1 MVSDSAKAL
10 IVESDSTRARRLA
23 ALLEKMD
30 SIEIQCYVVHSLAI
44 ARKRMAEVPVD
55 IFLTGL
61 EMIDSRGLDSLVA
74 MNSSRP
80 EVPVV
85 ALVEGSEPDIVLDA
99 VRSLS
104 DDCLYWCELDKEA
117 VQESVFYA
125 LERKDMLRHLRNTD
139 SIETNANY
147 QRVLDKIR
155 DAIFV
160 VSRSDGA
167 LLYSN
172 SRAKE
177 WFGANIGEALEDVL
191 EYGLLESE
199 EVEMEISTRYP
210 SAPRLTLRSESLGW
224 GRSDACLISMREI
237 SKQKRAE
244 DAFLIS
250 QRKLELIQRGAGYWI
265 WYPSSKELFLS
276 NSISTSLRY
285 GYAGATDIRTVLPLE
300 NLVHPED
307 KEKAESFFGGLR
319 TRFSSERESSF
330 RIRCADDL
338 FVGVIVRGGTELK
351 TVESGV
357 YLGAI
362 LRADEKREA
371 YLESEVFEA
380 PEEVDQ
386 EVGKSTP
393 FERADSK
400 KIALIV
406 DDEEVLRKALQTIL
420 VSYGYETVLA
430 EDGVEGIREYERNAE
445 NIEVVILDVNMPRV
459 DGGKVFERIRSDG
472 NCIPIIMTSGNDD
485 RQALPFKDGD
495 KENCDFLLKPFG
507 LDEVKRVLDRFFNE
521 ADRLSRL

>member
-1 MVSDSAKAL
+1 
-10 IVESDSTRARRLA
+10 
-23 ALLEKMD
+23 
-30 SIEIQCYVVHSLAI
+30 
-44 ARKRMAEVPVD
+44 
-55 IFLTGL
+55 
-61 EMIDSRGLDSLVA
+61 
-74 MNSSRP
+74 
-80 EVPVV
+80 
-85 ALVEGSEPDIVLDA
+85 
-99 VRSLS
+99 
-104 DDCLYWCELDKEA
+104 
-117 VQESVFYA
+117 
-125 LERKDMLRHLRNTD
+125 
-139 SIETNANY
+139 
-147 QRVLDKIR
+147 
-155 DAIFV
+155 
-160 VSRSDGA
+160 
-167 LLYSN
+167 
-172 SRAKE
+172 
-177 WFGANIGEALEDVL
+177 
-191 EYGLLESE
+191 
-199 EVEMEISTRYP
+199 
-210 SAPRLTLRSESLGW
+210 
-224 GRSDACLISMREI
+224 MREI

-265 WYPSSKELFLS
+265 WNPSSKELFLS

-319 TRFSSERESSF
+319 TGFSSEKESSF

-380 PEEVDQ
+380 PVEAKL
-386 EVGKSTP
+386 EVGKREP
-393 FERADSK
+393 FERAGSK

-507 LDEVKRVLDRFFNE
+507 LDEVKLVLDRFFKE
-521 ADRLSRL
+521 ADSLSRL